1 MLSVKVTFLP
11 NGRFGNNVF
20 QYIAAKVLQKYIP
33 EASYSYNE
41 AIKPGYSV
49 LTVTEDNWNETLR
62 GLRNKKEELLKYD
75 LYYCDGYF
83 QFNDFIEQERD
94 YIQSLFS
101 TDNNDI
107 ICSGM
112 AMSSLAFFVS
122 HYNTPF
128 TDNDLVVHLRLD
140 DFIMDGKGSA
150 VIHCDSYLT
159 LLRQIRPQFSG
170 KLYII
175 VDKIKYTFEQAY
187 LQSFREFKPEILS
200 GHMLEDFA
208 RCFWARNIVLSNST
222 FCWIPL
228 IFGPKRRHWFP
239 KNVGIF
245 TNQRFDRLD
254 DQSIVFDTKR
264 LTF

>member
-1 MLSVKVTFLP
+1 
-11 NGRFGNNVF
+11 
-20 QYIAAKVLQKYIP
+20 
-33 EASYSYNE
+33 
-41 AIKPGYSV
+41 
-49 LTVTEDNWNETLR
+49 
-62 GLRNKKEELLKYD
+62 
-75 LYYCDGYF
+75 
-83 QFNDFIEQERD
+83 
-94 YIQSLFS
+94 
-101 TDNNDI
+101 
-107 ICSGM
+107 
-112 AMSSLAFFVS
+112 MSSLAFFVS

-128 TDNDLVVHLRLD
+128 TDDDLVVHLRLD

-175 VDKIKYTFEQAY
+175 VDKIKYPFEQAY